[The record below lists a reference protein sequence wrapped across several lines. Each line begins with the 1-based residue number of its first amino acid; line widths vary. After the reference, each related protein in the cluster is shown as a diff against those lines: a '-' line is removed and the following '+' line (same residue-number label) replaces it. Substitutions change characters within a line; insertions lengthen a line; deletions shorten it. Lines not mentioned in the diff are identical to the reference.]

1 MLSIEEVR
9 QSLIFDFEGE
19 GTAAGPTLPPKP
31 HMVGCF
37 EPNPTGR
44 SGKYHWVSFRENWKP
59 AINGSKKEAKFENFS
74 SFFLEQAIRVK
85 NQEGRLIHWS
95 HHENQILKTYLTK
108 KEFTEIQP
116 LLFNARI
123 PAKRYLKMTQ
133 KTNSKGKSL
142 EQFFEV
148 MYRKRHP
155 YPPLTIGAAESC
167 RRIDA
172 ACKKNK
178 RWKTFRERQKNYV
191 HDLIAYNEGDCR
203 STWLIA
209 KKLANS
215 SYV

>member
-9 QSLIFDFEGE
+9 RSLIFDFEGE
-19 GTAAGPTLPPKP
+19 GVAARNTLPPKP

-37 EPNPTGR
+37 VPNSTGR
-44 SGKYHWVSFRENWKP
+44 SGHYQWVTFQEIWRP
-59 AINGSKKEAKFENFS
+59 AINGSKKEAKFQSFS
-74 SFFLEQAIRVK
+74 SFFLEQAIKLK
-85 NQEGRLIHWS
+85 NQGGRLIHWS
-95 HHENQILKTYLTK
+95 HYENEILEAYLTK
-108 KEFTEIQP
+108 KEFKEIKP

-123 PAKRYLKMTQ
+123 PAKRYIRLTQ
-133 KTNSKGKSL
+133 GIKSKGKSL
-142 EQFFEV
+142 EQFFEA

-172 ACKKNK
+172 ACKRNK
-178 RWKTFRERQKNYV
+178 KWKSFSERQKNYV

-209 KKLANS
+209 KRLANS